1 MNRASL
7 REWLA
12 LREVQGLDDGTR
24 CRLVQALGSPEAVLG
39 ASVKALQEAGLSP
52 SQAGMV
58 RRKPDPER
66 QQGIE
71 RELKEL
77 DRVRPSVIT
86 ILDAGYPS
94 RLRTIPDPPLF
105 FYLTGTLQSS
115 DDLALAI
122 VGSRQATQ
130 SGRLL
135 TERLSRELASV
146 GFTIVSGLAR
156 GVDAAAHRGALEA
169 GGRTL
174 AVQGCGIDRTYPS
187 EHQALRRQIEAS
199 GGVLSELPLGAY
211 PHAYHFPRRNRLI
224 SGLSLGVLVTE
235 AAARSGSLITAR
247 LAGEQGREVFAV
259 PGPVRQEQSRGPHG
273 LIKQGAKLVETI
285 RDVIDELLPQLDGS
299 MRERL
304 ERHQG
309 PGAPSEAAPRLEGQ
323 EALVYSLLSDQATQ
337 VDDLIAKSGLPAATV
352 NSLLLSLELKGLIRR
367 LPGSCSARV

>member
-1 MNRASL
+1 MSRASL

-24 CRLVQALGSPEAVLG
+24 CRIVQALGSPEAVLG

-58 RRKPDPER
+58 RRKPDLER
-66 QQGIE
+66 QRGIE

-94 RLRTIPDPPLF
+94 RLRAIPDPPLF

-115 DDLALAI
+115 VDMALAI

-169 GGRTL
+169 GGT
-174 AVQGCGIDRTYPS
+174 
-187 EHQALRRQIEAS
+187 
-199 GGVLSELPLGAY
+199 
-211 PHAYHFPRRNRLI
+211 
-224 SGLSLGVLVTE
+224 
-235 AAARSGSLITAR
+235 
-247 LAGEQGREVFAV
+247 
-259 PGPVRQEQSRGPHG
+259 
-273 LIKQGAKLVETI
+273 
-285 RDVIDELLPQLDGS
+285 
-299 MRERL
+299 
-304 ERHQG
+304 
-309 PGAPSEAAPRLEGQ
+309 APRP
-323 EALVYSLLSDQATQ
+323 SS
-337 VDDLIAKSGLPAATV
+337 S
-352 NSLLLSLELKGLIRR
+352 
-367 LPGSCSARV
+367 